1 MQSDETLQ
9 CVDTEKQR
17 NVVKM
22 LRRITLADYFTLSLA
37 IFKASFMSCKRGLYR
52 MCSKNTFVVFM
63 DISSKQN
70 IFCKAI
76 VLTESCYN
84 IWFAKNKQP

>member
-37 IFKASFMSCKRGLYR
+37 IFKASF
-52 MCSKNTFVVFM
+52 
-63 DISSKQN
+63 
-70 IFCKAI
+70 IFI
-76 VLTESCYN
+76 FLVESLKKEVRKYLLN
-84 IWFAKNKQP
+84 LMNGNKQMWD